1 MHDPGQKLAKLRG
14 RLQVRWDD
22 ARTSQVQRRVLQS
35 QRRQLTMRIGGA
47 CALAMLLLLLGPR
60 LWHAALLRT
69 ATAPLRP
76 DRSLL
81 LADRSLASPLG
92 AADVLRVK
100 EDGPQRTVVEV
111 VQGAARFDVVR
122 RPERLFR
129 VEAGK
134 VSVEVL
140 GTSFRVERGGAQV
153 TVAVDRG
160 RVRVL
165 WDGQQREL
173 AAGQH
178 ESFPPAAKT
187 SAEKG
192 SGPVA
197 TEVPKAAEPKAAAC
211 PLPAL
216 APLPKCQ
223 ESAAAGSTAATAVRP
238 VHVPQ
243 RSRAVHAWP
252 HPAVQLLKEADTARR
267 GGDLEA
273 ALKLLQELLR
283 DHRKDPRAPLAAFT
297 LGKLQTEELAQ
308 PEAAARSF
316 ALSQALEPDGPL
328 AEDAL
333 AREVK
338 AWDAA
343 GKKDHARERAEEYL
357 RRYPQGVRSALVR
370 RHGHLQ

>member
-47 CALAMLLLLLGPR
+47 CALAMLFLLLGPR
-60 LWHAALLRT
+60 LWHAALPRT

-81 LADRSLASPLG
+81 LADHSLASPLG
-92 AADVLRVK
+92 ATDVLRVK

-140 GTSFRVERGGAQV
+140 GTSFRVERGRAQV

-173 AAGQH
+173 AAGQR
-178 ESFPPAAKT
+178 ESFPPAAEPR
-187 SAEKG
+187 AEAE
-192 SGPVA
+192 SGPIA

-216 APLPKCQ
+216 APLPTCQ
-223 ESAAAGSTAATAVRP
+223 QPAAAAAPAATAARP
-238 VHVPQ
+238 MHAPY
-243 RSRAVHAWP
+243 RSRAVHAWS
-252 HPAVQLLKEADTARR
+252 HPAVQLLREADTARR
-267 GGDLEA
+267 GGELGA

-316 ALSQALEPDGPL
+316 ALAQALEPDGPL

-333 AREVK
+333 AREVE
-338 AWDAA
+338 ALDAA
-343 GKKDHARERAEEYL
+343 GQKDHARERAEEYL
-357 RRYPQGVRSALVR
+357 RRYPQGIRSALVR
-370 RHGHLQ
+370 RHGHVQ